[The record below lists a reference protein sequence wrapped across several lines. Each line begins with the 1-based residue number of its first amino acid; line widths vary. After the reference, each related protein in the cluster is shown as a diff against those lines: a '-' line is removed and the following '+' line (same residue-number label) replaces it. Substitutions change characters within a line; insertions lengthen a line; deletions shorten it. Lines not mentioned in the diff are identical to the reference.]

1 MIPNNDLNSQQ
12 KKKKRIRVV
21 EGSCWQCKDKR
32 VKCSLIKPIC
42 TRCSN
47 LNINCDYSKIR
58 LKWGKTN
65 SDNNKTINRS
75 NNGITKNKVAKNKKN
90 SIDLSINTPDI
101 NIPIPSN
108 SSIDSQIMI
117 ISNENNQLVKPQQ
130 EQQQQQYDDEDDE
143 LNSIEEIN
151 QIYIPKKISHI
162 DSPDHQLLYFHKI
175 IAPRLNAL
183 GHTFEVDLN
192 LLCSNPLLNGL
203 IRALSYSHL
212 NVKLDSNFNIIEK
225 SSINRI
231 NAIKL
236 FSNSLRKKNENQLSI
251 EILFTS
257 CVLLCILDGII
268 EPKISISKNLK
279 NSSPSLT
286 INHLHGGR
294 LILNE
299 ILIKNQ
305 LKNNSAAND
314 TTNNNME
321 NIFDNFD
328 LSNMS
333 DMYIVMLSTFGT
345 MDLTCC
351 LLTGESP
358 FFDPKFWYKFS
369 NKNCWWGN
377 VSEDDSFLEIL
388 EILTSLAK
396 IGSNYKKKKILM
408 NSTTNEKHHNNCDK
422 NFEFSMDSLFI
433 YFERIQNLRNEILK
447 NYHLKSEWERF
458 TSTFIDVALLYL
470 YRVLWNVQ
478 LTSNLIKD
486 VVDQYIEKVSMGLQ
500 DDLQHC
506 TLFPNLI
513 IGAHLINY
521 IDDTNVN
528 KDNEG
533 NDNFKSKRKIIEK
546 ILTNSYHYLAF
557 NNIDSL
563 LNCLHNIWGK
573 TEKIDKNYNLDWF
586 EMFHDIGE
594 RTFIF

>member
-1 MIPNNDLNSQQ
+1 MNTKMISNNDSILKQQ
-12 KKKKRIRVV
+12 QQQQQQEKKKKKRIRVV

-58 LKWGKTN
+58 LKWGKTI
-65 SDNNKTINRS
+65 NNNNNIS
-75 NNGITKNKVAKNKKN
+75 NNGITKSKNN
-90 SIDLSINTPDI
+90 SIDIPNNSII
-101 NIPIPSN
+101 N
-108 SSIDSQIMI
+108 SQIMI
-117 ISNENNQLVKPQQ
+117 ISNENNQLQKQ
-130 EQQQQQYDDEDDE
+130 EQQNTE
-143 LNSIEEIN
+143 LNIIEEIN
-151 QIYIPKKISHI
+151 PINIPKKISNI
-162 DSPDHQLLYFHKI
+162 DLPDHQLLYFHKI

-183 GHTFEVDLN
+183 GQTFEVDLN

-203 IRALSYSHL
+203 IKALSYSHL

-225 SSINRI
+225 SSLNRI

-236 FSNSLRKKNENQLSI
+236 FSNSLKKKNETPLSI
-251 EILFTS
+251 EMLFTS

-268 EPKISISKNLK
+268 EPKFSKNLS
-279 NSSPSLT
+279 NSLT
-286 INHLHGGR
+286 INHLYGGR

-305 LKNNSAAND
+305 LNNSLND
-314 TTNNNME
+314 TSN
-321 NIFDNFD
+321 NIFINFD

-358 FFDPKFWYKFS
+358 FFHPKFWYKFS

-377 VSEDDSFLEIL
+377 VNKNDSFLEIL
-388 EILTSLAK
+388 EILTSLGK
-396 IGSNYKKKKILM
+396 IGSNYRKNQKNQKFLL
-408 NSTTNEKHHNNCDK
+408 NSINEDNKN
-422 NFEFSMDSLFI
+422 NFEFSMNNLFN
-433 YFERIQNLRNEILK
+433 YFERIQILRNEILN

-478 LTSNLIKD
+478 LNSNLIKD
-486 VVDQYIEKVSMGLQ
+486 VVDQYIEKINMGLQ
-500 DDLQHC
+500 NDLQHC

-521 IDDTNVN
+521 S
-528 KDNEG
+528 DN
-533 NDNFKSKRKIIEK
+533 NNTSNFKSKRKIIEK
-546 ILTNSYHYLAF
+546 ILTNSYNYLGF

-563 LNCLHNIWGK
+563 LNCLNKIWDK
-573 TEKIDKNYNLDWF
+573 NEKIDENFNLDWF

-594 RTFIF
+594 TTFIF